1 MEVLELLGWASAAA
15 IGVVLGLLGAGGSIL
30 AVPVLHYLLGYPA
43 EEATAYSLF
52 VVGAAAGLGAWR
64 SRAAIDVRVGL
75 PFALPSIVAVYAS
88 RRWLLPS
95 LPESVH
101 AGGMEWERGQILLL
115 LFAAVMLAAGVGML
129 RPKRAPRPQDARR
142 HWAWSAVEGGVVG
155 GLTGLVGAGGG
166 FLVVPALVLLAGLD
180 MQRAVATSLAI
191 VAAKS
196 LIGFT
201 GDVAAGTPL
210 DFSFLLTFA
219 ALVAAGLVAG
229 MWLGRGIDGARL
241 QRAFGALVLVSG
253 VAMFLAEWNF

>member
-1 MEVLELLGWASAAA
+1 MEVLELIGWISAAA

-52 VVGAAAGLGAWR
+52 VVGAAAAWGAWK
-64 SRAAIDVRVGL
+64 SRAAIDVRTGL
-75 PFALPSIVAVYAS
+75 PFALPSIAAVYAA

-95 LPESVH
+95 LPEAVH
-101 AGGMEWERGQILLL
+101 VGGGTWERGQILLL
-115 LFAAVMLAAGVGML
+115 LFAAVMLAAGVAML
-129 RPKRAPRPQDARR
+129 RPKRAARTREVRR

-166 FLVVPALVLLAGLD
+166 FLVVPALVLFAGLD
-180 MQRAVATSLAI
+180 MPRAVATSLAI

-201 GDVAAGTPL
+201 GDIAAGTPL
-210 DFSFLLTFA
+210 DVPFLLGFA
-219 ALVAAGLVAG
+219 ALVAGGLGVG
-229 MWLGRGIDGARL
+229 MRWARGLDAVRL
-241 QRAFGALVLVSG
+241 QRAFGALVLAAG
-253 VAMFLAEWNF
+253 LAMFIAEWNT